1 MFPKDNCNL
10 EILETYFFNTNP
22 FPCRRVTTWTLLVQF
37 VWTGMDTSVLVFP
50 VVVLF
55 IKHRVVLVRWI
66 KSLLHTKLGFFFSEN
81 IWEVRINELWFPT
94 GNVWREFPFFFLT
107 KNKVCLFVKCSCIRQ
122 VFMAVAAGQQVV
134 KWTKLEW
141 PVVHQV
147 WII

>member
-66 KSLLHTKLGFFFSEN
+66 KSLLHTKLGFFFFREYMGGYNKWTLISH
-81 IWEVRINELWFPT
+81 WECLKRI
-94 GNVWREFPFFFLT
+94 PFFFLT